1 MGKHSLMRMRMRK
14 MDDLGNE
21 IKNGGA
27 WTSFRQHLSPYY
39 EKSSEGT
46 LFSSAQQIQ
55 IMDFLMNDVDV
66 AAMGP
71 QVYDAISRLDM
82 HACMHACMHAY
93 IHTYI
98 RRRGRYGT
106 TGLSTRRAKR
116 ESVCGCIRRCVSA
129 FERSNAWLGCS

>member
-1 MGKHSLMRMRMRK
+1 

-82 HACMHACMHAY
+82 HACMHACIHTYIQTY

-98 RRRGRYGT
+98 HTYTNIDTRIYRHTLDLAANARDKGNRR
-106 TGLSTRRAKR
+106 
-116 ESVCGCIRRCVSA
+116 
-129 FERSNAWLGCS
+129 